1 MKKTAFVDRISN
13 LPDELLSNILS
24 FLPTKQDFSTSLLS
38 KTWAPLCHSL
48 SVLEFDDE
56 TNRDDDDE
64 CRPRI
69 YDVNLQKSLHAWVE
83 AAKQRYV
90 EEFNLIAHYTRLN
103 PIIFTSQT
111 LFVLKLEW
119 LHVENYNFY
128 VDLPSLKILGLKYV
142 CCENQ
147 NDFIKLLNACPIL
160 QDLHIFYPRYSRLLK
175 YDAHF

>member
-1 MKKTAFVDRISN
+1 MKPTVMMMMRRSINCFCRFVDTCM
-13 LPDELLSNILS
+13 LSPCARNQPIKIFGL
-24 FLPTKQDFSTSLLS
+24 K
-38 KTWAPLCHSL
+38 
-48 SVLEFDDE
+48 
-56 TNRDDDDE
+56 